1 MLEFVSILFVV
12 LVIAGLARMVWLDAK
27 EKQMPASVASAASYR
42 MSFAATTADPS
53 PEPASESRAQTV
65 GSSELSNAN
74 FIAVDF
80 ETATLKRSA
89 CQVGIV
95 VVKGG
100 RIVEKVNRL
109 IKPPANRYTPRCMAV
124 HGISPKMTEKSP
136 TFAQLWPEI
145 KGYFDANFVVA
156 HNAKFDIEVLYRNLD
171 MYHIPHP
178 ILMGTA
184 CTYEMTG
191 LNLEEACRKHNISI
205 GAHHDAESD
214 AEACAA
220 LFLKYLRGEMSAATA
235 VQYAPA
241 QKVESV
247 EEMIPAGNGNAI
259 AFHKPL
265 RGDVL
270 KKNLEGADPGN
281 PFYDKK
287 VVITGLFAIQ
297 REELADKLKSMGA
310 DIDTSIGVRTDFVLV
325 GEEPGPKKMEKL
337 EKMVEEGHKVRAI
350 FEDELNE
357 ILSKY

>member
-12 LVIAGLARMVWLDAK
+12 LVIAGLARMISTDFNQK
-27 EKQMPASVASAASYR
+27 RTPARVAPAASYR
-42 MSFAATTADPS
+42 MNFTEAPVAPS
-53 PEPASESRAQTV
+53 TEPLPGSLVPEV
-65 GSSELSNAN
+65 GSTVLSNAN

-95 VVKGG
+95 VVRGG

-124 HGISPKMTEKSP
+124 HGISPKMTEKAP

-171 MYHIPHP
+171 MYHIPYP

-191 LNLEEACRKHNISI
+191 LNLEEACRKYDISI

-220 LFLKYLRGEMSAATA
+220 LFLKYLRGEMNA
-235 VQYAPA
+235 VTSEQYAPA

-247 EEMIPAGNGNAI
+247 EEMVPAENDTSA
-259 AFHKPL
+259 AFHKQL

-325 GEEPGPKKMEKL
+325 GDEPGPKKLEKL
-337 EKMVEEGHKVRAI
+337 EKMLEEGHKVRAI

-357 ILSKY
+357 ILSRY